1 MAKMDS
7 RVNLIQKR
15 LASPVSLLLLLLLW
29 LWMAAIDDLEEEV
42 KVLLAQWGLNEIEG
56 LRFSSEVLMIGLRRN
71 HRMRIN
77 QISIS
82 TITKTPMPL
91 SLSLVVFVL
100 QSTQWMRRRKRRL
113 LLLLLGSMGSAVTSQ
128 FGPSP
133 TWSTLARNKLGN
145 ARCTSILCE

>member
-7 RVNLIQKR
+7 RVNLIQNR
-15 LASPVSLLLLLLLW
+15 LASPVSLLLLLW
-29 LWMAAIDDLEEEV
+29 LWMAAIDNLEEV
-42 KVLLAQWGLNEIEG
+42 KVLLAQWGLNEIGG

-77 QISIS
+77 QIS